1 MKSVEHQE
9 IHQLDNTEP
18 NASPLPL
25 LHVKYFNIIY
35 LNSNMQLSLAHAF
48 LDYIK
53 KLCFRRIMKALLP
66 LDPSLKLLGGG
77 GGHSEFAKTVLHCI
91 STKIINYLKF
101 SKLNDTSR
109 IEPTLLKF
117 DVAN

>member
-1 MKSVEHQE
+1 
-9 IHQLDNTEP
+9 
-18 NASPLPL
+18 
-25 LHVKYFNIIY
+25 
-35 LNSNMQLSLAHAF
+35 MQLSLAHAF

-66 LDPSLKLLGGG
+66 PLTLHSNCWG

-109 IEPTLLKF
+109 IEPPLLKF

>member
-1 MKSVEHQE
+1 
-9 IHQLDNTEP
+9 
-18 NASPLPL
+18 
-25 LHVKYFNIIY
+25 
-35 LNSNMQLSLAHAF
+35 
-48 LDYIK
+48 
-53 KLCFRRIMKALLP
+53 MKALLP
-66 LDPSLKLLGGG
+66 LDPSLKLLG

-109 IEPTLLKF
+109 IEPPLLKF